1 MHATTT
7 GELQTPL
14 HYAARNNAVGSLKIL
29 LKLGSSIM
37 ARDYKNRTPL
47 YVAAENGKLKLL
59 AIVKSKQILLG
70 C

>member
-1 MHATTT
+1 
-7 GELQTPL
+7 
-14 HYAARNNAVGSLKIL
+14 
-29 LKLGSSIM
+29 M